1 MASRELAEHAG
12 YLRDTHRL
20 AAFQAALSGALAGR
34 ELSVLDLGSGTG
46 ILGLMAAAAGARIVY
61 SVESGAIVGTAAEV
75 ARRNELADRIEH
87 MHGISTEIELPE
99 RVDVA
104 VCDQIGGF
112 VHDGGILRHFSDV
125 RRRLLAPDGVLIPER
140 FRLFLAPATCD
151 PVRRQ
156 IDLWRSRPEGFDL
169 SSFSQHAVN
178 AEHYVFPEEVEPIA
192 SGVEV
197 ADVSSDHV
205 DPITGGG
212 TARID
217 RDGEL
222 DGLLGWFEADLGAGS
237 SLTNRPGAADR
248 MDRWCTFYPLD
259 HRCETSRGDTVRFSI
274 DVRPILNAVSW
285 NVTVERH
292 DGVRTERHSTLLGA
306 FIAQNELERAH
317 GVPIVLTRVGK
328 AVRDMLG
335 LVDGSRP
342 EAAIIAAT
350 RPGEL
355 GGPSVEKTLRETL
368 RRFSSTPGSDG
379 RDGQS
384 RT

>member
-12 YLRDTHRL
+12 YLTDTRRV
-20 AAFQAALSGALAGR
+20 AAFRAALSEALAGR
-34 ELSVLDLGSGTG
+34 ERSVLDLGSGTG
-46 ILGLMAAAAGARIVY
+46 ILGLMAAAAGARVVY
-61 SVESGAIVGTAAEV
+61 SVESGPILGTAAEV
-75 ARRNELADRIEH
+75 ARRNQLAGRVQHI
-87 MHGISTEIELPE
+87 HGISTEIELPE
-99 RVDVA
+99 RVDIA

-112 VHDGGILRHFSDV
+112 VHDGGILRHFADV
-125 RRRLLAPDGVLIPER
+125 RRRLLAPDGVLIPGR

-151 PVRRQ
+151 SVRRQ

-169 SSFSQHAVN
+169 SSFSEHAVN
-178 AEHYVFPEEVEPIA
+178 AEHYVFPEEAEPIA
-192 SGVEV
+192 SDAEV
-197 ADVSSDHV
+197 AEISSDHV
-205 DPITGGG
+205 DPIAGAG

-248 MDRWCTFYPLD
+248 MDRWCTFYPLE
-259 HRCETSRGDTVRFSI
+259 HRYEISRGDTVSFSV

-285 NVTVERH
+285 NVSVERR

-306 FIAQNELERAH
+306 FIAEDELERAH

-335 LVDGSRP
+335 LVDGSRA
-342 EAAIIAAT
+342 EAVIIAAT
-350 RPGEL
+350 RSGEL

-368 RRFSSTPGSDG
+368 RRFSSTAGTDG